1 MPPDTNVTP
10 RGTWDVWAKKVLS
23 DIERI
28 DKQQQEI
35 LEVLNGIRVE
45 MAVQKTKL
53 ATIAGI
59 WGAIIG
65 AGASLIVA
73 IIAALVNH
81 ASKAGGYG
89 G

>member
-1 MPPDTNVTP
+1 MPPDNAT
-10 RGTWDVWAKKVLS
+10 RGTWDDWAKKVLS
-23 DIERI
+23 DIERL

-35 LEVLNGIRVE
+35 LVILNSIRVD

-73 IIAALVNH
+73 IIATLINH
-81 ASKAGGYG
+81 TSKTGG
-89 G
+89 